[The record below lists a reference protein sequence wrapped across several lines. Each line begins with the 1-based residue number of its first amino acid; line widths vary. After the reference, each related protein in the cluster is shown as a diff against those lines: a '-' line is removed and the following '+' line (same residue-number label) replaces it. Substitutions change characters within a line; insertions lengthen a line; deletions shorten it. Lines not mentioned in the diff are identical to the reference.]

1 MLGMAAEAHVDKV
14 TAFARWLLQA
24 AALCTVRAQC
34 SRAVPAEF
42 KTNNRV
48 SREKTFTNTREE
60 KQKTIAAA
68 KYNSK
73 TNDECSSQ
81 PSAAGSHQ
89 PPADS
94 KQPPE
99 GASDDGDGDDGGDGY
114 EDDNVILKIGSRQPL
129 CAVC

>member
-14 TAFARWLLQA
+14 TACARWLLQA
-24 AALCTVRAQC
+24 AALCTVGAQC

-48 SREKTFTNTREE
+48 SREKNIHDYAGR
-60 KQKTIAAA
+60 KARTIAAA

-99 GASDDGDGDDGGDGY
+99 GASDDGGGDDGGDGY
-114 EDDNVILKIGSRQPL
+114 DDDYVILKIGSGQPL

>member
-1 MLGMAAEAHVDKV
+1 M
-14 TAFARWLLQA
+14 
-24 AALCTVRAQC
+24 
-34 SRAVPAEF
+34 RAVPAEL
-42 KTNNRV
+42 KTNHRV
-48 SREKTFTNTREE
+48 SREKNTFTNAREE

-99 GASDDGDGDDGGDGY
+99 GASDDGGGDDGGDGY
-114 EDDNVILKIGSRQPL
+114 DGEDAERRKDNAQTQRPSGG
-129 CAVC
+129 